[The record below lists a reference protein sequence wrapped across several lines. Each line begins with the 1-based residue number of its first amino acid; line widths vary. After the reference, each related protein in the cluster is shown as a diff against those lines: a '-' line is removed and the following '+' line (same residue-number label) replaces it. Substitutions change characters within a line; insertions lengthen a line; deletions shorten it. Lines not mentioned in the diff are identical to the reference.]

1 MGRLT
6 YFSYG
11 ELLLAPCF
19 LLICSL
25 TTYLYIYILTL
36 RFLGKRVYDNLKFGK
51 WFSYWPVWRRDHW
64 HAKLLLLVIM
74 GGSTTWRVSFRFQSS
89 NLVTSDIINYVLTS
103 LRHNQFS
110 QKEYEDCNEHLTHLL
125 EACDT
130 INPPDVSESDKR
142 LMLFGYS
149 LTCQAKER
157 LKTISSDTITT
168 WDELKRQF
176 LDSLFPT
183 TKYLDKNQ
191 EITSFSQENGESL
204 YDTWERSNYFSI
216 VVLLMGKT
224 LLKDAD
230 DGSFNISR

>member
-1 MGRLT
+1 M
-6 YFSYG
+6 
-11 ELLLAPCF
+11 
-19 LLICSL
+19 
-25 TTYLYIYILTL
+25 
-36 RFLGKRVYDNLKFGK
+36 
-51 WFSYWPVWRRDHW
+51 
-64 HAKLLLLVIM
+64 
-74 GGSTTWRVSFRFQSS
+74 
-89 NLVTSDIINYVLTS
+89 
-103 LRHNQFS
+103 RHNQFS

-130 INPPDVSESDKR
+130 INPPDVFESDKR

-149 LTCQAKER
+149 LTCRAKER

-216 VVLLMGKT
+216 VVLLMEKT

-230 DGSFNISR
+230 DGSFNILR